1 MKRPSRFATSPR
13 SSRWSGQIMY
23 VGSHVK
29 DRLGLSVVL
38 VRPDGF
44 VAWVGEVSPD
54 HEDAARAASGWFGKP
69 SPES

>member
-1 MKRPSRFATSPR
+1 
-13 SSRWSGQIMY
+13 MY

-44 VAWVGEVSPD
+44 VAWVGEASPD
-54 HEDAARAASGWFGKP
+54 HEDAAHAASEWFGKP

>member
-29 DRLGLSVVL
+29 DRLG
-38 VRPDGF
+38 
-44 VAWVGEVSPD
+44 
-54 HEDAARAASGWFGKP
+54 WFGKP
-69 SPES
+69 SSEG